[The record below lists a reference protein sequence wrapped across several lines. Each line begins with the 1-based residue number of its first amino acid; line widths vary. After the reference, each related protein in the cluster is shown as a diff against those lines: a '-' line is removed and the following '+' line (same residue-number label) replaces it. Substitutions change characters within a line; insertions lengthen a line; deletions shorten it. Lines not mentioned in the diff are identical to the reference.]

1 MIRKCLTC
9 NLKLAV
15 VPNIFVSI
23 SRDLKPPLDLAGP
36 WIKTIIGPNWDSM
49 DSRGCLTT
57 QMADI
62 YRIAIIVIS
71 ATLDNFFL

>member
-1 MIRKCLTC
+1 MCESVCVRVSCLTF
-9 NLKLAV
+9 LYL
-15 VPNIFVSI
+15 FLE
-23 SRDLKPPLDLAGP
+23 DLKPPLDLAGP

-62 YRIAIIVIS
+62 YRTAIIVIS
-71 ATLDNFFL
+71 ATLDDLFL